1 MDFNFDSTAEQV
13 TEGLDLSEQTWLV
26 TGSNSGL
33 GKETV
38 RVLALRGATVIAAAR
53 TEEKAAAA
61 LDALGIE
68 GIPLACELSEPES
81 VRAAVEQVKASAVK
95 LTGIIANAGIMALPT
110 LQQKHGL
117 ELQFLTNHIGHFILV
132 TGLIDQLAD
141 DGRVVM
147 LSSGAHYYARKSGLE
162 LDNISGERD
171 YNDWRMYGRSKLA
184 NIQFANALNRRFA
197 GSNRTANAVHPGV
210 IDTNLARHI
219 PERDAM
225 YAKLSKQVRLKT
237 VEQGAA
243 TQCLVATRPELA
255 GVGGLYFSDC
265 QTNST
270 AAIAGDVEQSEALW
284 MISEDWVRGL

>member
-13 TEGLDLSEQTWLV
+13 TEGLDLSGQIWLV

-61 LDALGIE
+61 LAALGIE

-81 VRAAVEQVKASAVK
+81 VRAAVEQVQASAVK

-117 ELQFLTNHIGHFILV
+117 ELQYLTNHIGHFILV
-132 TGLIDQLAD
+132 TGLVDQLTD

-162 LDNISGERD
+162 LDNLSGERD

-225 YAKLSKQVRLKT
+225 YARLSKQVRLKT

-265 QTNST
+265 QTAST

>member
-13 TEGLDLSEQTWLV
+13 TEGLDLSGQIWLV

-61 LDALGIE
+61 LAALGIE

-81 VRAAVEQVKASAVK
+81 VRAAVEQVKDSAVK

-132 TGLIDQLAD
+132 TGLVDQLTD

-147 LSSGAHYYARKSGLE
+147 LSSGAQYYARKSGLE
-162 LDNISGERD
+162 LDNLSGERD

-225 YAKLSKQVRLKT
+225 YARLSKQVRLKT

-265 QTNST
+265 QTAST